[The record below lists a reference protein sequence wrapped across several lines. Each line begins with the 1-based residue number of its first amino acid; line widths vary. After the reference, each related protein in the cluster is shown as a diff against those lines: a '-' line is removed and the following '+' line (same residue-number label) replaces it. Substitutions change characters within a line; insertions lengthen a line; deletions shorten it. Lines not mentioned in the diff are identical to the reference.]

1 MSRDPFAKQDTQQK
15 PLAPASGWA
24 PSTDD
29 GDVWPISDEPETDS
43 AKPTAHRYLDD
54 IPTADWQ
61 PKERKKDT
69 RTREKSHWLPLLKQN
84 KQGVV
89 KYAGALNVPEYELVR
104 YLLENGLGQIAD
116 GSLVF
121 KAQLAETGLTLYPDE
136 MRGRGH
142 RKVQRDLVNTSYRG
156 IPDETWSELK
166 MLARDYP
173 IWQVANKLIEHGLE
187 QLACGQLA
195 PHPQHTGIR
204 TLY

>member
-1 MSRDPFAKQDTQQK
+1 MSRNPFAPEQNEHPTVSS
-15 PLAPASGWA
+15 PATGWA
-24 PSTDD
+24 QSANDRPWGADALEESQ
-29 GDVWPISDEPETDS
+29 PEPAAPRS
-43 AKPTAHRYLDD
+43 HIAS
-54 IPTADWQ
+54 IPAADWQ

-69 RTREKSHWLPLLKQN
+69 RKREKSHWLPLLKQN

-89 KYAGALNVPEYELVR
+89 EHAGALNVPEYELVR
-104 YLLENGLGQIAD
+104 YLLENGLRQIVD

-121 KAQLAETGLTLYPDE
+121 EAQLAETGLTLYPDE

-142 RKVQRDLVNTSYRG
+142 HKVQRDLVNTSYRG
-156 IPDETWSELK
+156 IPNETWSELK

-187 QLACGQLA
+187 QIARGQLA
-195 PHPQHTGIR
+195 LQPQHTGMR